1 MPLLSVH
8 PHRSPH
14 IISSQ
19 LTHNVHGPHDD
30 AFYKY
35 LAGLE
40 SEYEDLR
47 RSGYSGEGFH
57 SRGVR
62 LGVGTS
68 HNLPPHLAKLKA
80 LEAAEK
86 RRTKDSGGGRRLG
99 GGEIGSHGGGMRQL
113 TPRELAL
120 RVRLSHIP
128 VWIHLSTILPTLC
141 GIPIGLTDDPTPF
154 RHCHRF
160 SVDLFRPLNEGSMT
174 TWLARLGSTLRGRPR
189 KPLRK
194 ASKAK
199 SST

>member
-1 MPLLSVH
+1 MPFLPLH
-8 PHRSPH
+8 PGRLPH
-14 IISSQ
+14 VVSFQ

-57 SRGVR
+57 SRGTR

-68 HNLPPHLAKLKA
+68 HNLPPHLARLKA

-86 RRTKDSGGGRRLG
+86 RRARDSGGGRRLG
-99 GGEIGSHGGGMRQL
+99 SANGGQIGILGGGRQL

-120 RVRLSHIP
+120 RVSFAHIP
-128 VWIHLSTILPTLC
+128 LWIHPF
-141 GIPIGLTDDPTPF
+141 PTPNVSWKF
-154 RHCHRF
+154 RLDSRMIPPPP
-160 SVDLFRPLNEGSMT
+160 SVFGGLF
-174 TWLARLGSTLRGRPR
+174 LGR
-189 KPLRK
+189 
-194 ASKAK
+194 
-199 SST
+199 